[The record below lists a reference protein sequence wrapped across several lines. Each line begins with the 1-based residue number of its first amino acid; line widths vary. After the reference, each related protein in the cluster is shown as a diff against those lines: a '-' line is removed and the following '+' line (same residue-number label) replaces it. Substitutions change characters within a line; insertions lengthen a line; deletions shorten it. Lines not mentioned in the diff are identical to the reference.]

1 MYDFSVNRLTV
12 GTKMEL
18 TFFFFRDYISSKII
32 LEIKIEIGPKYR
44 DQNCIFTYIIF
55 SAKKKKN
62 IYIYIYICNIYKSID
77 IDGFV
82 T

>member
-1 MYDFSVNRLTV
+1 MYDFSVNRLMV

-18 TFFFFRDYISSKII
+18 TFFFFRDYISNKII

-44 DQNCIFTYIIF
+44 DQKCIFTYIIF
-55 SAKKKKN
+55 SAQKN
-62 IYIYIYICNIYKSID
+62 INIYIYICNIYKSID